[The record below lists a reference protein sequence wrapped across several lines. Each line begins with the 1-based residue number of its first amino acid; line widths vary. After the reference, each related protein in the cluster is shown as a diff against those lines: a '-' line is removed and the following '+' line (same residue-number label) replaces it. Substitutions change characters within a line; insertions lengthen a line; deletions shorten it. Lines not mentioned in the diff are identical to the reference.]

1 MKKITTAAVVTVVS
15 GQIKLSA
22 AQAKTR
28 LSALATV
35 DVKEDGAGIYTV
47 LKPIQFKAG
56 ETFGYDGEVR
66 KDGILR
72 DPQAEELARLE
83 ADQAVE
89 ARLRAE
95 LEPRL
100 RDEITAEILAAL
112 KPETAGVVQA
122 ELAELAAVAKK

>member
-15 GQIKLSA
+15 GQIELTA

-28 LSALATV
+28 LAALGAAEV
-35 DVKEDGAGIYTV
+35 NKSGAGVYIV

-66 KDGILR
+66 KDGILH
-72 DPQAEELARLE
+72 DPEAEELARMG

-89 ARLRAE
+89 ARIRAE
-95 LEPRL
+95 LEPTL
-100 RDEITAEILAAL
+100 RAALMAELLASL
-112 KPETAGVVQA
+112 KPETAATVQA
-122 ELAELAAVAKK
+122 ELAAAQK